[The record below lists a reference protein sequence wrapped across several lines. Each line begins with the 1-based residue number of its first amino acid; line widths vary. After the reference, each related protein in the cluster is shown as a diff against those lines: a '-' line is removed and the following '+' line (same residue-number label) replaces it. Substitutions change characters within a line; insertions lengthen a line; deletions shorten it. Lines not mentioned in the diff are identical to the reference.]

1 MVSIVRKFQ
10 NSLFHDAPNS
20 YRLSGKSLRYKGRQ
34 LILHIED
41 AEEWH
46 VALYGKKL
54 TVASTDVNDQ
64 NRIQSEIGAWYNEK
78 ALSWLPERFERL
90 RNEYAPD
97 AEIDFIVKPLK
108 KSWGLYRRKNG
119 IHIITLNQ
127 ELIEAPAICVDYVI
141 IHELTHIRHPN
152 HSKRFYAVL
161 AHRMPEW
168 KKVKERLEVW
178 MHS

>member
-1 MVSIVRKFQ
+1 MIKNLVKQLEDRAQSIEL
-10 NSLFHDAPNS
+10 SLK
-20 YRLSGKSLRYKGRQ
+20 SGSSLRYKGRQ
-34 LILHIED
+34 LILHIEE
-41 AEEWH
+41 AEAWH

-54 TVASTDVNDQ
+54 TVTSTDTEDQ
-64 NRIQSEIGAWYNEK
+64 VRIQSEISDWYKKK
-78 ALSWLPERFERL
+78 AHSWLPERFERL
-90 RNEYAPD
+90 KQEFAPD
-97 AEIDFIVKPLK
+97 AKVELVVKTLR
-108 KSWGLYRRKNG
+108 KSWGLYRRKDG
-119 IHIITLNQ
+119 VHIITLNQ

-152 HSKRFYAVL
+152 HSKKFYSVL